1 MLCPQTFFLQYYHHL
16 TTTTSMSGVP
26 EHIMDDDLMAEIDV
40 LMWLKV
46 HQEVMKK
53 QVEEEAEVK
62 RKADK
67 EAERK

>member
-16 TTTTSMSGVP
+16 TTTTSMSGAP